1 MDKIIK
7 DSKWGE
13 IICNSEN
20 ELEFYVAE
28 ATKLIENRQAA
39 LLETSID
46 KSLYMIKRKDPIIDE
61 DGNETE
67 VVLLYDQYDI
77 LFTSVEKAQNFMDS
91 FMDIGMQNECEIIKL
106 ETYRDIIYRIPMSM
120 LGDDLVIN
128 RIEFKEEDSEV
139 WHCEDLIYDPISN
152 K

>member
-1 MDKIIK
+1 MENIIK
-7 DSKWGE
+7 DSKGAE
-13 IICNSEN
+13 IRCKSVE

-28 ATKLIENRQAA
+28 ATTLIEKRQAA
-39 LLETSID
+39 LLETSAN
-46 KSLYMIKRKDPIIDE
+46 KPLYMIKRKDPITENDKKI
-61 DGNETE
+61 E
-67 VVLLYDQYDI
+67 VVLIYDQYDV
-77 LFTSVEKAQNFMDS
+77 LFTSIEKAENFMGS
-91 FMDIGMQNECEIIKL
+91 FMDIGMKNECEIIKL

-120 LGDDLVIN
+120 LGDDLVIK